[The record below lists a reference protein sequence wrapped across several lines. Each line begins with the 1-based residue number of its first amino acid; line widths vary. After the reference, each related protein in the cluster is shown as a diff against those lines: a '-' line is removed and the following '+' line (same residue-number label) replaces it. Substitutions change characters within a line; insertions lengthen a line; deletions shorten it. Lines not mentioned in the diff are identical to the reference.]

1 MKSKCP
7 ETRYKINPNVTLDRF
22 YQLLNVYFN
31 DMQKAGG
38 SIYQLA
44 SEEFTF
50 AATCSEKEQ
59 TRKISFNSNK

>member
-1 MKSKCP
+1 
-7 ETRYKINPNVTLDRF
+7 
-22 YQLLNVYFN
+22 
-31 DMQKAGG
+31 MQKAGG
-38 SIYQLA
+38 YIYQLA